1 MSLAIEIKP
10 KDKGSFVISL
20 AGRLDTETY
29 VSCEEKIKPLL
40 NTAQVLIFDLERL
53 VYISSMGLR
62 VMLKTKKTMELN
74 GGQVIITQL
83 QPQIAKV
90 FEIARALPNT
100 AVFASIKE
108 ADAYLDAMQK
118 QELDKQ
124 QQF

>member
-1 MSLAIEIKP
+1 
-10 KDKGSFVISL
+10 
-20 AGRLDTETY
+20 
-29 VSCEEKIKPLL
+29 
-40 NTAQVLIFDLERL
+40 
-53 VYISSMGLR
+53 MGLR

-74 GGQVIITQL
+74 GGQVIITQP

-118 QELDKQ
+118 QEIEKN